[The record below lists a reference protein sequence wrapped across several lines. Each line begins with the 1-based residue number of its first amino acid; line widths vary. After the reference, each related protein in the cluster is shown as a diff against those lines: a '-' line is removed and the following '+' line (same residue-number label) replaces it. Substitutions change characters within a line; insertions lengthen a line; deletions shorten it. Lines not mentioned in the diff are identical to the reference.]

1 MFLILY
7 FLKKVIKFNIMNII
21 FKNADIVKIFIFIKN
36 LFFYTS
42 NLLRCFLSNKIINNV
57 NQIEFKIFMLICIVT
72 FDDTKLF

>member
-1 MFLILY
+1 
-7 FLKKVIKFNIMNII
+7 MNII